1 MGWNTSALFIKN
13 RSVDEVVSLLP
24 DIVADEPT
32 GCSVFADQATS
43 HHPGGR
49 LYLAKTGTWC
59 QMWDPN
65 QHFALD
71 PDMIVTK
78 VGSEFLMN
86 TTVLGVIFSSITDI
100 FGFWLSVNGEVVRQA
115 VFKLGDPVV
124 EHGDPLLVEAR
135 LPVPSTGHV
144 EYLWQIIESET
155 DVTYDLDIPFEIY
168 TVDA

>member
-13 RSVDEVVSLLP
+13 RSVDEVVGFLP

-32 GCSVFADQATS
+32 GRSVFADQATS

-49 LYLAKTGTWC
+49 LYLATTGVWC
-59 QMWDPN
+59 QLWDPD

-78 VGSEFLMN
+78 VGPEFLKN
-86 TTVLGVIFSSITDI
+86 TTVLGVAFSSVTDM
-100 FGFWLSVNGEVVRQA
+100 FGFWLSINGEVVRQA
-115 VFKLGDPVV
+115 VFELGDPIVN
-124 EHGDPLLVEAR
+124 HGTPLLIEAQ
-135 LPVPSTGHV
+135 LTVPSIGHV

-155 DVTYDLDIPFEIY
+155 DITYDLDTQFEIY